1 MHHDWQILRE
11 SELRLLSSGKCDSF
25 TVLQMN
31 LYVFFSW
38 FVVPAHDHVQLIP
51 EQLQGNS
58 STSAL
63 SSVQTDRSR
72 SGSWLVN
79 SALHLNYNT
88 INSILIDM
96 TQNTATLYISLHSSC
111 RDQPLNLF
119 LTFCTASLLL
129 EDRCQLMNL
138 PNKCKKIKQICVIS
152 LLVSIVQ
159 FN

>member
-63 SSVQTDRSR
+63 TVQYK
-72 SGSWLVN
+72 GSFQEWKLIGQF
-79 SALHLNYNT
+79 SITFKLQYYKLY
-88 INSILIDM
+88 INRYDK
-96 TQNTATLYISLHSSC
+96 NTATLYISLHSSC

-119 LTFCTASLLL
+119 FTFCTASLLL
-129 EDRCQLMNL
+129 EDRCQLMHF
-138 PNKCKKIKQICVIS
+138 PNKCKE
-152 LLVSIVQ
+152 
-159 FN
+159 F